1 MISVI
6 AYLYV
11 KPEKREEAVKAAE
24 ELISKV
30 KNEEGTLYYSF
41 NADDNDSETFVF
53 MEKYKDMESLKLH
66 GQTEYF
72 SDFMKKAQNF
82 SSKPPE
88 IKTYTEISSI

>member
-6 AYLYV
+6 AYLHV

-24 ELISKV
+24 ELINQV
-30 KNEEGTLYYSF
+30 KNEKGTLYYSF
-41 NADDNDSETFVF
+41 NADDNDPETFVF
-53 MEKYKDMESLKLH
+53 IEKYKDMDSLKLH

-72 SDFMKKAQNF
+72 SEFMKKAQVF

-88 IKTYTEISSI
+88 IKTYTEILSI